1 MKEEQL
7 ETKERQESD
16 DIHARAER
24 IARQILT
31 APPLRMAKSERKTKR
46 KTSDPRDGK

>member
-7 ETKERQESD
+7 ETKEQQEFD

-24 IARQILT
+24 IVRQILT
-31 APPLRMAKSERKTKR
+31 APPLRIAKSGKKPKR
-46 KTSDPRDGK
+46 KTSAPRDGK